1 MLALATCA
9 ALLLAPGSAPAPTM
23 PEVRWEAPAG
33 CPDEAAVRAQ
43 IAGLLARAPAGTG
56 GAAQVTLR
64 VESLPGGRWR
74 LDATITSPEG
84 QGRRSLEGDRC
95 EALAE
100 AAALLTAIAAAPGL
114 QGGPTPAPGVQEGLP
129 PAPGSQEGPAPG
141 PGVQEGLLP
150 APQVPPPVPEVDA
163 GELEP
168 ELPAVDREPEPPAAP
183 APGPAKRP
191 PRALR
196 ATLGLGVG
204 VGAGA
209 LPGPTALLRA
219 AAGVRGRRWA
229 VLLSQ
234 SFWLPRDFPAA
245 GDERVGGRMWLAA
258 TGVRACGIVGKGRV
272 EAPLCAGVEVGAL
285 RGRGIGELMA
295 SRRATSAWAAASAGP
310 GLHVRVAPRV
320 ALTASAELLVML
332 TRVRFEVTGR
342 GAICCTS
349 PVGVAGTAGL
359 EVRLP

>member
-9 ALLLAPGSAPAPTM
+9 ALLLAPAPAPAPTM

-56 GAAQVTLR
+56 QAAQVTLR

-114 QGGPTPAPGVQEGLP
+114 QGGSPVA
-129 PAPGSQEGPAPG
+129 APGSQGGPPGSQGGPSSPGLQEGPPPG
-141 PGVQEGLLP
+141 P
-150 APQVPPPVPEVDA
+150 QVPPVPEVDA

-183 APGPAKRP
+183 TPAPTKRP

-219 AAGVRGRRWA
+219 AAGVRGRHWA
-229 VLLSQ
+229 VLLTQ
-234 SFWLPRDFPAA
+234 SFWLPREFAA
-245 GDERVGGRMWLAA
+245 ADDERVGGRMWLAA
-258 TGVRACGIVGKGRV
+258 TGVRGCGIVGKGRV
-272 EAPLCAGVEVGAL
+272 EAPLCGGVEVGAL
-285 RGRGIGELMA
+285 RGRGIGELTA
-295 SRRATSAWAAASAGP
+295 SREATSVWAAASAGP

-320 ALTASAELLVML
+320 ALTVSAELLVML
-332 TRVRFEVTGR
+332 TRVRFEVTNS
-342 GAICCTS
+342 GAVCCGS
-349 PVGVAGTAGL
+349 PVGVAATAGL

>member
-9 ALLLAPGSAPAPTM
+9 ALLLAPGSVPAPTM
-23 PEVRWEAPAG
+23 PVVRWEAPAG

-43 IAGLLARAPAGTG
+43 IAALLARAPAGTG
-56 GAAQVTLR
+56 QASEVALR
-64 VESLPGGRWR
+64 VEALPGGRWR
-74 LDATITSPEG
+74 LVATITSPEG

-114 QGGPTPAPGVQEGLP
+114 QEGP
-129 PAPGSQEGPAPG
+129 PAPVATPQATNPA
-141 PGVQEGLLP
+141 
-150 APQVPPPVPEVDA
+150 PEVDA

-168 ELPAVDREPEPPAAP
+168 ELPGPEPAPEPVAEPVVAAQ
-183 APGPAKRP
+183 KRP
-191 PRALR
+191 PRPLR

-204 VGAGA
+204 VGVGA
-209 LPGPTALLRA
+209 LPGASALLRA
-219 AAGVRGRRWA
+219 AAGVRGRHWA
-229 VLLSQ
+229 VMLTQ
-234 SFWLPRDFPAA
+234 SFWLPRDLPAA
-245 GDERVGGRMWLAA
+245 EDERVGGRMWLAA

-272 EAPLCAGVEVGAL
+272 EAPLCAGIEAGAL
-285 RGRGIGELMA
+285 RGRGIGELMQ
-295 SRRATSAWAAASAGP
+295 SRAVTSGWAAASVGP

-320 ALTASAELLVML
+320 ALTLGAELLVML

-342 GAICCTS
+342 GMVCCAA
-349 PVGVAGTAGL
+349 PAGATATAGV